1 MTEAA
6 KRVTGSIGRAFYIRN
21 LSPGLSVTR
30 SMEGWAKDLK
40 FGIKL
45 LLRDKGFT
53 VTAVLTLAVALGANL
68 AVFSIVRSVLQKPL
82 PFPDSHRVMAIHNS
96 YPNAGVIR
104 TDSAVPD
111 YFDRKR
117 EVPSFEELAIY
128 RFQGLTVGEPGATRR
143 VRAMRATPS
152 LLQLLRAAP
161 ARGRV
166 FLEEEGEIGNEA
178 KAILTYALWQELY
191 GGTDDVVAREI
202 RVNGTPHEI
211 VGVLPERFLFLSP
224 EVRLLIPA
232 VFTEEDKSDDS
243 RHSNNWEMIGRLAP
257 GATLEQ
263 AQSQIDALN
272 AVNLE
277 RFPAMREI
285 VINAG
290 FHTTAVPLQEDVVR
304 DLRGT
309 LQLLWGGVAAVL
321 LIAVVNVANLVL
333 VRSQTRLKELAIRS
347 SIGAGRLRIARQL
360 VTEMFLLTLAGA
372 SVGIAIGLA
381 LIRGLHSFGIDELPR
396 GTEIRLDL
404 VSLAIAVAAAFV
416 VGALLALIP
425 VARMFRM
432 NLSDIVHQEG
442 RTSTG
447 GRGAALL
454 RKTLVVAQ
462 VAFALVLLIGAG
474 LLFAS
479 FRRVLAIDPGFR
491 PESVVTAAVSLPPT
505 RYAEEAD
512 MLAFHERALAGIR
525 SIAGVESAGATS
537 VIPFGGSYNDSVIMA
552 EGYPMAPG
560 ESLISPSKTEVTPG
574 YFETMGIPLLRGRLF
589 AESDDGT
596 AGNVVLVDERL
607 AKKFWPDSDAV
618 GKRMY
623 EAASPEDLVRP
634 SENVT
639 WHRVIGVVGSI
650 RQRGLV
656 GTDDRIGAY
665 YFPYRQR
672 PWRYLTFVLRSERTP
687 ESVVAEAREIIRA
700 IDPELPLYDVL
711 TMAERVDQSLVA
723 RKTSILLSA
732 GFGVVALLLAA
743 VGIYGVLAYLV
754 SQRTREIGIRMA
766 LGGTTR
772 SAVELVL
779 REGAVI
785 VGLGLAL
792 GFGGALLL
800 RGVLEQHLYGVG
812 ATDPSVLAAVSGL
825 LAAVALVASVV
836 PALRAAS
843 IHPVQAIRGD

>member
-1 MTEAA
+1 
-6 KRVTGSIGRAFYIRN
+6 
-21 LSPGLSVTR
+21 
-30 SMEGWAKDLK
+30 MESWTKDLK

-45 LLRDKGFT
+45 LLRDRGFT
-53 VTAVLTLAVALGANL
+53 VTAVVTLAVALGANL

-117 EVPSFEELAIY
+117 QVPAFEELAIY

-143 VRAMRATPS
+143 IRAMRTTPS
-152 LLQLLRAAP
+152 LLELLRAAP

-166 FLEEEGEIGNEA
+166 FLEEEGEIGREA
-178 KAILTYALWQELY
+178 KAILTYPLWQELY
-191 GGTDDVVAREI
+191 GGPDDVVHVVGKEI
-202 RVNGTPHEI
+202 RVNGIPHEI
-211 VGVLPERFLFLSP
+211 VGVLPEQFLFLSP

-232 VFTEEDKSDDS
+232 AFTEEDRSDDS

-272 AVNLE
+272 AANLE

-290 FHTTAVPLQEDVVR
+290 FHTTALPLLDDVVR

-309 LQLLWGGVAAVL
+309 LHLLWGGVAAVL
-321 LIAVVNVANLVL
+321 LIAIVNVANLVL

-360 VTEMFLLTLAGA
+360 VTEMLLLALAGA
-372 SVGIAIGLA
+372 SLGVGIGFLLIEA
-381 LIRGLHSFGIDELPR
+381 LRSFGIDELPR
-396 GTEIRLDL
+396 GTEIHLDL
-404 VSLAIAVAAAFV
+404 VSLSIVVAAAFA

-425 VARMFRM
+425 ISRMVRM

-454 RKTLVVAQ
+454 RKALVVAQ

-474 LLFAS
+474 LLLAS

-491 PESVVTAAVSLPPT
+491 PDSVLTASVSLPPT
-505 RYAEEAD
+505 RYAEESD

-574 YFETMGIPLLRGRLF
+574 YFETMGIPLLRGRRF

-618 GKRMY
+618 GRRMY
-623 EAASPEDLVRP
+623 EAASAEDLVSP

-650 RQRGLV
+650 RQRDLV

-672 PWRYLTFVLRSERTP
+672 PWRFLTFAIRSERSE
-687 ESVVAEAREIIRA
+687 ESVVAEAREVIRA
-700 IDPELPLYDVL
+700 IDPELPMYDVL
-711 TMAERVDQSLVA
+711 TMEERVDQSLIT

-732 GFGVVALLLAA
+732 SFGVVALFLAA

-772 SAVELVL
+772 SAFELVL

-800 RGVLEQHLYGVG
+800 GGVLEQQLYGVG

>member
-1 MTEAA
+1 
-6 KRVTGSIGRAFYIRN
+6 
-21 LSPGLSVTR
+21 
-30 SMEGWAKDLK
+30 MESWTKDLK
-40 FGIKL
+40 FGLKL
-45 LLRDKGFT
+45 LVRDKGFT
-53 VTAVLTLAVALGANL
+53 LTAVLTLAIALGANL

-82 PFPDSHRVMAIHNS
+82 PFPDSHRVMAVHNS

-104 TDSAVPD
+104 TDNAVPD
-111 YFDRKR
+111 YYDRKR
-117 EVPSFEELAIY
+117 EVPAFEELAIF

-152 LLQLLRAAP
+152 LLLLLRAAP

-166 FLEEEGEIGNEA
+166 FLEGEGEVGNEA
-178 KAILTYALWQELY
+178 RAILTYPLWQELY
-191 GGTDDVVAREI
+191 GGAENVVGQEI
-202 RVNGTPHEI
+202 RVNGKPHQI
-211 VGVLPERFLFLSP
+211 VGVLPEEFLFLSP
-224 EVRLLIPA
+224 ETRLIIPTA
-232 VFTEEDKSDDS
+232 FSEEEKSDDS
-243 RHSNNWEMIGRLAP
+243 RHSNNWEMVGRLAP

-263 AQSQIDALN
+263 AQAQIDALN
-272 AVNLE
+272 ALNLE

-290 FHTTAVPLQEDVVR
+290 FHTTVLPLQEDVVR

-309 LQLLWGGVAAVL
+309 LHLLWGGVAAVL
-321 LIAVVNVANLVL
+321 LIAIVNVANLVL

-347 SIGAGRLRIARQL
+347 SIGGGRLRIARQL
-360 VTEMFLLTLAGA
+360 VTEMVLLALAGA
-372 SVGIAIGLA
+372 ALGVGIGVLLIQA
-381 LIRGLHSFGIDELPR
+381 LRSFGIDELPR
-396 GTEIRLDL
+396 GTEIRLDV
-404 VSLAIAVAAAFV
+404 VSLSAAVAAAIG
-416 VGALLALIP
+416 VGILVSLIP
-425 VARMFRM
+425 IARMVRM

-474 LLFAS
+474 LLLAS

-491 PESVVTAAVSLPPT
+491 PESVVTASVTLPPG
-505 RYAEEAD
+505 RYEKKQD
-512 MLAFHERALAGIR
+512 FIAFHERALAGIR
-525 SIAGVESAGATS
+525 SLPGVERAGATT

-552 EGYPMAPG
+552 EGYQMAPG
-560 ESLISPSKTEVTPG
+560 ESLISPSKTDVTPG
-574 YFETMGIPLLRGRLF
+574 YFETMGIPLLSGRF
-589 AESDDGT
+589 FEESDDGT
-596 AGNVVLVDERL
+596 AGNVILVDERL
-607 AKKFWPDSDAV
+607 AKKFWPDSDPV

-623 EAASPEDLVRP
+623 EAASAEDLVSP
-634 SENVT
+634 GENVT

-665 YFPYRQR
+665 YFPYRQT
-672 PWRYLTFVLRSERTP
+672 PWRYMTFVIRTERAP
-687 ESVVAEAREIIRA
+687 ESVISEVREVVRTV
-700 IDPELPLYDVL
+700 DPELPLYDLL
-711 TMAERVDQSLVA
+711 TMEERVDQSLVA
-723 RKTSILLSA
+723 RRTSILLSA
-732 GFGVVALLLAA
+732 SFGVVALFLAA

-754 SQRTREIGIRMA
+754 TQRTREIGIRMA

-772 SAVELVL
+772 SAFELVL
-779 REGAVI
+779 REGAI
-785 VGLGLAL
+785 IIGLGLAL

-800 RGVLEQHLYGVG
+800 GGVLEQQLYGVK

-825 LAAVALVASVV
+825 LAAVALLASVV
-836 PALRAAS
+836 PAARAAS

>member
-1 MTEAA
+1 
-6 KRVTGSIGRAFYIRN
+6 
-21 LSPGLSVTR
+21 
-30 SMEGWAKDLK
+30 MEGWAKDLK
-40 FGIKL
+40 FGVKL
-45 LLRDKGFT
+45 LLRDSGFT

-68 AVFSIVRSVLQKPL
+68 AVFAIVRSVLQKPL
-82 PFPDSHRVMAIHNS
+82 PFPESQAVVYVLNS
-96 YPNAGVIR
+96 YPNAGVLR
-104 TDSAVPD
+104 ADTSVPD

-117 EVPSFEELAIY
+117 EVPAFSELAIY
-128 RFQGLTVGEPGATRR
+128 RFQGLTVGEPGAARR
-143 VRAMRATPS
+143 VRGVRATPS
-152 LLQLLRAAP
+152 LLRLLRAAP
-161 ARGRV
+161 VRGRM
-166 FLEEEGEIGNEA
+166 LLDEEGEIGNEA
-178 KAILTYALWQELY
+178 KAVLTYPLWQELY
-191 GGTDDVVAREI
+191 GGAGDVIGREI
-202 RVNGTPHEI
+202 RVNGAPYEI
-211 VGVLPERFLFLSP
+211 VGVLPEGFLFLSP
-224 EVRLLIPA
+224 EARLFVPA
-232 VFTEEDKSDDS
+232 AFSEEDRSDDN
-243 RHSNNWEMIGRLAP
+243 RHSNNWQMVGRLAKDS
-257 GATLEQ
+257 TLEQ

-277 RFPAMREI
+277 RFPVMREI
-285 VINAG
+285 VINSG
-290 FHTTAVPLQEDVVR
+290 FHTIAVPLQEDVVR

-309 LQLLWGGVAAVL
+309 LHLLWGGVAAVL
-321 LIAVVNVANLVL
+321 LIAIVNVANLVL

-360 VTEMFLLTLAGA
+360 VSEMLLLVLAGA
-372 SVGIAIGLA
+372 AVGVSIGFLLIEA
-381 LIRGLHSFGIDELPR
+381 LRSFGIDELPR

-404 VSLAIAVAAAFV
+404 VSLAIVVAAAFV

-425 VARMFRM
+425 VARMVRM

-474 LLFAS
+474 LLLAS

-491 PESVVTAAVSLPPT
+491 PESVVTASVSLPPT
-505 RYAEEAD
+505 RYAEETD
-512 MLAFHERALAGIR
+512 MVGFHARALAGIR
-525 SIAGVESAGATS
+525 SIAGVERAGATS

-560 ESLISPSKTEVTPG
+560 ESVISPARTEVTPG
-574 YFETMGIPLLRGRLF
+574 YFETMGIPLLSGRLF
-589 AESDDGT
+589 DEGDDGT

-607 AKKFWPDSDAV
+607 AKKFWPGSDPV

-623 EAASPEDLVRP
+623 EADSAEDLVSP

-656 GTDDRIGAY
+656 ESDDRIGAY
-665 YFPYRQR
+665 YFPYRQG
-672 PWRYLTFVLRSERTP
+672 PWRFLTFVIRTERAP

-711 TMAERVDQSLVA
+711 TMEERVDQSLVA

-732 GFGVVALLLAA
+732 GFGIVALFLAA

-772 SAVELVL
+772 SAFALVL

-785 VGLGLAL
+785 IGLGLAL

-800 RGVLEQHLYGVG
+800 GGVLEQHLYGVG
-812 ATDPSVLAAVSGL
+812 ATEPSVLAAVSCL

>member
-1 MTEAA
+1 
-6 KRVTGSIGRAFYIRN
+6 
-21 LSPGLSVTR
+21 
-30 SMEGWAKDLK
+30 MESWAKDLK

-53 VTAVLTLAVALGANL
+53 LTALLTLAVALGANL

-82 PFPDSHRVMAIHNS
+82 PFPDSERVVAVLNA
-96 YPNAGVIR
+96 YPNAGVLR
-104 TDSAVPD
+104 AGNSVPD

-117 EVPSFEELAIY
+117 DVAAFAEIATY
-128 RFQGLTVGEPGATRR
+128 RFHGLTAGEPGSTRR
-143 VRAMRATPS
+143 VDGVSATPS
-152 LLQLLRAAP
+152 LLKLLRAAP
-161 ARGRV
+161 IHGRI
-166 FLEEEGEIGNEA
+166 FTDDEGEVGNDA
-178 KAILTYALWQELY
+178 KAILTYPLWQELY
-191 GGTDDVVAREI
+191 GGAPDVVGREI
-202 RVNGTPHEI
+202 RVNGASRTI
-211 VGVLPERFLFLSP
+211 VGVLPDQFLFLSP
-224 EVRLLIPA
+224 EVRLFIPVA
-232 VFTEEDKSDDS
+232 FTEEQKSDDS
-243 RHSNNWEMIGRLAP
+243 RHSNNWEMIARLAP
-257 GATLEQ
+257 DATLEQ
-263 AQSQIDALN
+263 AQAQLDALN

-277 RFPAMREI
+277 RFPALREI
-285 VINAG
+285 VINVG
-290 FHTTAVPLQEDVVR
+290 FHSIVVPLQEDVVR

-309 LQLLWGGVAAVL
+309 LHLLWGGVAAVL
-321 LIAVVNVANLVL
+321 LIAIVNVANLVL

-347 SIGAGRLRIARQL
+347 SIGGGRIRIARQL
-360 VTEMFLLTLAGA
+360 LTEMVLLALAGA
-372 SVGIAIGLA
+372 AFGVGIGVFLIEA
-381 LIRGLHSFGIDELPR
+381 LRAFGIDELPR
-396 GTEIRLDL
+396 GTEIRLDV
-404 VSLAIAVAAAFV
+404 VSLSAAVAAAIV

-425 VARMFRM
+425 IVRMVRM

-474 LLFAS
+474 LLLAS

-491 PESVVTAAVSLPPT
+491 PESVVTASVSLPPG
-505 RYAEEAD
+505 RYEEEKD
-512 MLAFHERALAGIR
+512 MVAFHERALAGIR
-525 SIAGVESAGATS
+525 SIPGVERAGATT
-537 VIPFGGSYNDSVIMA
+537 VIPFGGSYNDSVIKA
-552 EGYPMAPG
+552 EGYQMAPG
-560 ESLISPSKTEVTPG
+560 ESLISPAKTDVTPG
-574 YFETMGIPLLRGRLF
+574 YFETMGIPLLSGRLF
-589 AESDDGT
+589 EESDDGT
-596 AGNVVLVDERL
+596 AGNVILVDEQL
-607 AKKFWPDSDAV
+607 AKKFWPDSDPV

-623 EAASPEDLVRP
+623 EAASAEDLVSP

-665 YFPYRQR
+665 YFPYRQT
-672 PWRYLTFVLRSERTP
+672 PWRYLTFVVRTERAP
-687 ESVVAEAREIIRA
+687 ESVIAEVREVVRA
-700 IDPELPLYDVL
+700 VDPELPLYDLL
-711 TMAERVDQSLVA
+711 TMGERVDQSLVA

-732 GFGVVALLLAA
+732 SFGAVALFLAA

-772 SAVELVL
+772 SAFELVL

-785 VGLGLAL
+785 IGLGLAL

-800 RGVLEQHLYGVG
+800 GGVLEQHLYGVT
-812 ATDPSVLAAVSGL
+812 ATDPSVLAAVSGI
-825 LAAVALVASVV
+825 LAAVALLASVV
-836 PALRAAS
+836 PAARAAS

>member
-1 MTEAA
+1 
-6 KRVTGSIGRAFYIRN
+6 
-21 LSPGLSVTR
+21 
-30 SMEGWAKDLK
+30 MESWTKDLR
-40 FGIKL
+40 FGVKL
-45 LLRDKGFT
+45 LLRDRGFT
-53 VTAVLTLAVALGANL
+53 VTAVLTLAIALGANL

-104 TDSAVPD
+104 TDNAVPD

-117 EVPSFEELAIY
+117 EVLAFEELAIY

-166 FLEEEGEIGNEA
+166 FLEEEGETGNEA
-178 KAILTYALWQELY
+178 KAILTYPLWQEVY
-191 GGTDDVVAREI
+191 GGAEDIVGREI
-202 RVNGTPHEI
+202 RVNGTHHEI
-211 VGVLPERFLFLSP
+211 VGVLPEQFLFLSP

-232 VFTEEDKSDDS
+232 AFTEEDKSDDR
-243 RHSNNWEMIGRLAP
+243 RHSNNWEMAGRLAP

-272 AVNLE
+272 AVNLG

-290 FHTTAVPLQEDVVR
+290 FHTTALPLQDDVVR

-321 LIAVVNVANLVL
+321 LIAIVNVANLVL

-360 VTEMFLLTLAGA
+360 VTEMLLLTLAGA
-372 SVGIAIGLA
+372 SVGIGVGFA
-381 LIRGLHSFGIDELPR
+381 LIHGLRSFGINELPR
-396 GTEIRLDL
+396 GTEIRLDF
-404 VSLAIAVAAAFV
+404 VSLAIAVAAAMV

-425 VARMFRM
+425 VVRMVRM

-474 LLFAS
+474 LLLAS

-491 PESVVTAAVSLPPT
+491 PESVLTASVSLPPG
-505 RYAEEAD
+505 RYEEETD
-512 MLAFHERALAGIR
+512 MVAFHERALAGIR

-552 EGYPMAPG
+552 EGYQMAPG

-574 YFETMGIPLLRGRLF
+574 YFETMGIPLLSGRLF
-589 AESDDGT
+589 AESDDGK
-596 AGNVVLVDERL
+596 AGNVVLVDEEL

-623 EAASPEDLVRP
+623 EAASAEDLVSP

-656 GTDDRIGAY
+656 EADDRIGAY
-665 YFPYRQR
+665 YFPYRQA
-672 PWRYLTFVLRSERTP
+672 PWRFLTFVLRTERAP

-700 IDPELPLYDVL
+700 VDPELPLYDLL
-711 TMAERVDQSLVA
+711 TMEERVDQSLVA

-732 GFGVVALLLAA
+732 SFGIVALFLAA

-772 SAVELVL
+772 SAFELVL

-800 RGVLEQHLYGVG
+800 GGVLEQQLYGVG

>member
-1 MTEAA
+1 MNSWT
-6 KRVTGSIGRAFYIRN
+6 
-21 LSPGLSVTR
+21 
-30 SMEGWAKDLK
+30 KDLK

-53 VTAVLTLAVALGANL
+53 LTAVLTLAVALGANL

-82 PFPDSHRVMAIHNS
+82 PFPDSHRVIAIHNS

-104 TDSAVPD
+104 TDNAVPD
-111 YFDRKR
+111 YYDRKR
-117 EVPSFEELAIY
+117 EVPAIEELAIF
-128 RFQGLTVGEPGATRR
+128 RFQGLTVGDPGATRR
-143 VRAMRATPS
+143 VRSMRATPS
-152 LLQLLRAAP
+152 LLPLLRAAP
-161 ARGRV
+161 VMGRV
-166 FLEEEGEIGNEA
+166 FLQEEGEVGNET
-178 KAILTYALWQELY
+178 KAILTYPLWQELY
-191 GGTDDVVAREI
+191 GGAEDVVGREI
-202 RVNGTPHEI
+202 RVNGSPHQI
-211 VGVLPERFLFLSP
+211 VGVLPEEFLFLSP
-224 EVRLLIPA
+224 ETRIVIPTA
-232 VFTEEDKSDDS
+232 FTDEEKSDDS

-257 GATLEQ
+257 DATMEQ
-263 AQSQIDALN
+263 AQAQIDALN

-285 VINAG
+285 VINVG

-309 LQLLWGGVAAVL
+309 LHLLWGGVAAVL
-321 LIAVVNVANLVL
+321 LIAIVNVANLVL

-347 SIGAGRLRIARQL
+347 SIGGGRLRIARQL
-360 VTEMFLLTLAGA
+360 VTEMVLLALAGA
-372 SVGIAIGLA
+372 AVGVGIGILLIEA
-381 LIRGLHSFGIDELPR
+381 LRAFGINELPR
-396 GTEIRLDL
+396 GTEIRLDF
-404 VSLAIAVAAAFV
+404 VSLAAAVAAAIV

-425 VARMFRM
+425 IVRMMRM

-474 LLFAS
+474 LLLAS

-491 PESVVTAAVSLPPT
+491 PESVVTASVTLPPG
-505 RYAEEAD
+505 RYEENQD
-512 MLAFHERALAGIR
+512 FIAFHERSLAGIR
-525 SIAGVESAGATS
+525 SLPGVVSAGATT

-552 EGYPMAPG
+552 EGYQMAPG
-560 ESLISPSKTEVTPG
+560 ESLISPSKTDVTPG
-574 YFETMGIPLLRGRLF
+574 YFETMGIPLLSGRLF
-589 AESDDGT
+589 EEGDDGT
-596 AGNVVLVDERL
+596 AGNVILVDEQL
-607 AKKFWPDSDAV
+607 AKKFWPDSDPV

-623 EAASPEDLVRP
+623 EAESAEDLVSP

-639 WHRVIGVVGSI
+639 WHRVVGVVGSI

-665 YFPYRQR
+665 YFPYRQT
-672 PWRYLTFVLRSERTP
+672 PWRYMTFVVRTERAP
-687 ESVVAEAREIIRA
+687 ESVIAEVREVVRA
-700 IDPELPLYDVL
+700 VDPELPLYDLL
-711 TMAERVDQSLVA
+711 TMEERVDQSLVA

-732 GFGVVALLLAA
+732 SFGAVALFLAA

-772 SAVELVL
+772 SAFELVL

-785 VGLGLAL
+785 IALGLAL
-792 GFGGALLL
+792 GLGGALLL
-800 RGVLEQHLYGVG
+800 GGVLEQHLYGVE
-812 ATDPSVLAAVSGL
+812 ATDPSVLAAVSGV
-825 LAAVALVASVV
+825 LAAVALLASVV
-836 PALRAAS
+836 PAARAAS